1 MATNFSAKPQ
11 GRPRVNTAGYEKRD
25 ANVKWIFGIVAFVAA
40 AGLVMHFLIAG
51 YQERLAKV
59 PPPTDQWQ
67 PSARS
72 NQKFATPPP
81 FPRLQIS
88 PAEDLKTFRAREDA
102 ELNSYG
108 WVNRTAGVAHIPIT
122 RAMDLLL
129 QRGLP
134 TRTNEESKTGASSFE
149 LQQQRPLQRERSG
162 E

>member
-1 MATNFSAKPQ
+1 MATSFSTKPQ

-25 ANVKWIFGIVAFVAA
+25 ANVKWIFGIVAFVAG
-40 AGLVMHFLIAG
+40 AGLLMHFLIAG
-51 YQERLAKV
+51 YQERLEKA
-59 PPPTDQWQ
+59 PPPMDQWP

-72 NQKFATPPP
+72 NQKISTPPP

-88 PAEDLKTFRAREDA
+88 PAQDLKTFRAREDA

-108 WVNRTAGVAHIPIT
+108 WVNQTAGVARIPIT

-134 TRTNEESKTGASSFE
+134 TRTNGESKTGASSFE
-149 LQQQRPLQRERSG
+149 LQQQRLLRHEQP
-162 E
+162 